1 LESDGTLVTTA
12 VLDYEMQSEYS
23 LELRGWTED
32 ESVIHTFHVEIV
44 NLYENPIDF
53 NASELRVEEN
63 ASIGTFVG
71 QMSQVSGDENTTI
84 EYSLITSAGMP
95 IVPFRLDENGT
106 LFTAGLLDFELISH
120 YLISIEART
129 NDNEIK
135 VRDFSIIVSKSY
147 EYTPGPIDFNSSVLL
162 VKENRP
168 VGTVVGQMYQISG
181 DENATI
187 EYQLIHDSSLPSPFS
202 LDVNGTLF
210 TTLTLDYEQNSSYL
224 IEVNASNDANEN
236 VVHSFTVQV
245 EDVYEEAFDFNA
257 SELIISE
264 DASIGTVIGQMSQVA
279 GEENASVVYHLLQ
292 AESQI
297 PSPFILESNGSLV
310 LVHELDYET
319 NSSYPIEVSAWTETN
334 KNAVHSFTVQ
344 VEDVYE
350 EAFDFNASELIISED
365 APIGTVIGEMSQVA
379 GEENASVVYHLLHG
393 ASQIPSPFIL
403 ESNGSLVLVHE
414 LDYETNNSYPIE
426 VSAWTQSNENAVH
439 SFTVQVEDVYEE
451 AFDFNASALIISE
464 DAPIGTVIGEM
475 SQVAGEENASVVYHL
490 LHGAS
495 QSPSP
500 FILESNGS
508 LVLVHELDYETN
520 NSYPIEVSAWTQ
532 TNENKVHSFTV
543 QVEYVNEEIPF
554 TPLLDSFEFNATA
567 LQIPEDAPIGQ
578 DVGSV
583 YRVSGDMNQSVHFSL
598 EQNGSFPI
606 PFSVESNGAILV
618 AGSLDYEQNASH
630 VIYIRGTE
638 GNRSAVQAFTIQV
651 VDIFE
656 ININSAPH
664 DISILSDQLK
674 IKGNKDAG
682 TKVGSLFALDLDP
695 NDQHTFI
702 LVEGNGAIDHSFFVM
717 ESNGTLR
724 TSSVLDFGMD
734 QNLSIRVQVS
744 DSKGATYQKIFEVLY
759 IHQEAGEDVILL
771 SEGADIFPG
780 WKRAGWFGFYF
791 ADFYPWVY
799 HENLGWIYVSE
810 KTIDGSWFFRERLG
824 WIWTSPE
831 VFPALFQ
838 YEKSQWTYLDTS
850 SPMTILFDYD
860 RMEWFQLDREYQVFG
875 LSEPASGGYVK
886 GFGIYQRGQVASI
899 EAVPSSGYIFKG
911 WTGDRAGDDP
921 VLILEIYSDFKMEA
935 LFEPIISAD
944 NSPAKVIENA
954 VEAINS
960 IEGLSPELK
969 QQALAELL
977 LTGDSSTA
985 GIKAVSE

>member
-1 LESDGTLVTTA
+1 MIHTFHVKILDVYEAPLDFNTTDLRVVENAVIGTVIGQISQTSGDGNRTVQYSINLDPIVPPPPFRLESNGTLVTTA

-95 IVPFRLDENGT
+95 ILPFRLDENGT

-319 NSSYPIEVSAWTETN
+319 N
-334 KNAVHSFTVQ
+334 
-344 VEDVYE
+344 
-350 EAFDFNASELIISED
+350 
-365 APIGTVIGEMSQVA
+365 
-379 GEENASVVYHLLHG
+379 
-393 ASQIPSPFIL
+393 
-403 ESNGSLVLVHE
+403 
-414 LDYETNNSYPIE
+414 NSYPIE

-451 AFDFNASALIISE
+451 AFDFNASELIISE

-543 QVEYVNEEIPF
+543 QVEDVNEEIPF